1 MMTHRNR
8 LGRHARRCH
17 ADAVIIRPERPSG
30 AGAPGEHRAV
40 GDAAA
45 IRAVHTAAF
54 RRPTAPG
61 TATDDGPAAGGGGT
75 VDPAD
80 PHGGPGPTGDPGAVP
95 VEAPLVD
102 DLRASAEWLP
112 RLSLVAE
119 VDGEI
124 VGHVVCSRG
133 WITTATGDRPV
144 LGLGPL
150 GVAPAHQGAG
160 VGSALVHA
168 VLGAADALDESLV
181 ALLGAPAYYGRFG
194 FEPARVHGVE
204 APDASWGDHFQVRPL
219 AAYDPALTGP
229 FRYAA
234 PFAGL

>member
-1 MMTHRNR
+1 
-8 LGRHARRCH
+8 
-17 ADAVIIRPERPSG
+17 VIIRRERPAGAGS
-30 AGAPGEHRAV
+30 AGAPPAA

-54 RRPTAPG
+54 RPT
-61 TATDDGPAAGGGGT
+61 T
-75 VDPAD
+75 
-80 PHGGPGPTGDPGAVP
+80 PGASP

-119 VDGEI
+119 VDEEV

-133 WITTATGDRPV
+133 WITTPTGDRRV

-168 VLGAADALDESLV
+168 VLGAADALDEPLV
-181 ALLGAPAYYGRFG
+181 ALLGAPAYYRRFG
-194 FEPARVHGVE
+194 FEPARLHGAE
-204 APDASWGDHFQVRPL
+204 APDSSWGDHFQVRPL
-219 AAYDPALTGP
+219 AAHDPALTGP